1 MATQEF
7 YVRSAS
13 ETEARGPF
21 TQEHLI
27 SLAENGQVTKE
38 TLFYDAATEQWVR
51 IGDNAEL
58 SSQIFPEK
66 QVLKLRTKDNIKPLN
81 VRKDDEAPIS
91 VEDMLAA
98 AEGRTA
104 DTKDKLDPAIAR
116 ERAAAIGLY
125 SAIGLLLISAV
136 SLILPSID
144 VVIKL
149 DPAEIIRHPLAIL
162 GAFHAVLALLL
173 ILQVTQ
179 IYPIVRFAAALGLG
193 FTGFLLMLD
202 GQTMPLAALV
212 AGYVGLYF
220 CTVFINFLGIGIA
233 AGLGFAGMLGYA
245 FYALTT

>member
-21 TQEHLI
+21 TQEHLV
-27 SLAENGQVTKE
+27 SLAENGQITQE
-38 TLFYDAATEQWVR
+38 TLFYDANTEQWVR

-58 SSQIFPEK
+58 AALIFPEK
-66 QVLKLRTKDNIKPLN
+66 QHLKLKARDNIKTLN
-81 VRKDDEAPIS
+81 VRKDDDAPIS

-98 AEGRTA
+98 AEGRT
-104 DTKDKLDPAIAR
+104 DETKGKLDPAIAR

-125 SAIGLLLISAV
+125 SATALLIISAA

-144 VVIKL
+144 VVITL
-149 DPAEIIRHPLAIL
+149 DPVAIIQHPLAIL

-179 IYPIVRFAAALGLG
+179 IYPLVRFAATLGLG
-193 FTGFLLMLD
+193 FTGFLLWID
-202 GQTMPLAALV
+202 GQLVPLAALAV
-212 AGYVGLYF
+212 GSTGLYF
-220 CTVFINFLGIGIA
+220 CTVFINFVGVGLA

-245 FYALTT
+245 FYALT

>member
-21 TQEHLI
+21 TQEHLV
-27 SLAENGQVTKE
+27 SLIENGQVTKE
-38 TLFYDAATEQWVR
+38 TLFYDATSEQWVR

-58 SSQIFPEK
+58 NDLLFPEK
-66 QVLKLRTKDNIKPLN
+66 KSLKLKAKDNVKGLN
-81 VRKDDEAPIS
+81 VRKDDDAPIR

-98 AEGRTA
+98 AEGRTE

-116 ERAAAIGLY
+116 ERAASIGLY
-125 SAIGLLLISAV
+125 STIALLIISAA

-144 VVIKL
+144 IVITL
-149 DPAEIIRHPLAIL
+149 DPVAIILHPLTLL
-162 GAFHAVLALLL
+162 GAFQIVLALLL

-179 IYPIVRFAAALGLG
+179 TYPLVRFATALSLG
-193 FTGFLLMLD
+193 FTGFLLFTQ
-202 GQTMPLAALV
+202 GQLVPLGVLAV
-212 AGYVGLYF
+212 GSVGLYF

-233 AGLGFAGMLGYA
+233 AGLGFAGMLGFA
-245 FYALTT
+245 FYSLT

>member
-21 TQEHLI
+21 TQEQML
-27 SLAENGQVTKE
+27 SLAENGQITKE
-38 TLFYDAATEQWVR
+38 TLFYDATSEQWVR
-51 IGDNAEL
+51 IDANPEL
-58 SSQIFPEK
+58 IALLFPEK
-66 QVLKLRTKDNIKPLN
+66 QALKLKSKDNVKSLN
-81 VRKDDEAPIS
+81 VRKDEDAPIL

-104 DTKDKLDPAIAR
+104 ETKDKLDPAIAR

-125 SAIGLLLISAV
+125 STIALLLISAA

-144 VVIKL
+144 VVVTL
-149 DPAEIIRHPLAIL
+149 DPVAILQHPLTIL
-162 GAFHAVLALLL
+162 GALHGVLALLL

-179 IYPIVRFAAALGLG
+179 AYPMVRFAAALGLG
-193 FTGFLLMLD
+193 FTGFLLWTQ
-202 GQTMPLAALV
+202 GQLAPLGALAA
-212 AGYVGLYF
+212 GSVGLYF
-220 CTVFINFLGIGIA
+220 CTVFINFLGVGLA

-245 FYALTT
+245 FYALT